1 MATKPQSLSDLERR
15 LTLTSPPIKGE
26 RARELQQLLRHN
38 PFGTFEPGRDDG
50 VYDEQTAAAT
60 RRAWYWMGCPEDEIS
75 EHTDGRLFDLLTG
88 VTELPSSWSK
98 NRERRLKRAEE
109 TMLWDAAL
117 SVAREQLGKREDGLN
132 SKRTPYTLWYG
143 VLCPYSVV
151 FASFCYAQAG
161 SSAFQP
167 GGRYAYAPY
176 MLDDARRGLNFLSL
190 APEPLRGDLALLDT
204 DGDGVPDRVAFFDG
218 FEKEDEQEM
227 FDSIEGDV
235 GVGGD
240 LNGAGA
246 VARTKRVASQAIA
259 FVHVRA

>member
-1 MATKPQSLSDLERR
+1 MATKPQSPSDLERR
-15 LTLTSPPIKGE
+15 LTLTSPPIQGD
-26 RARELQQLLRHN
+26 RARELQLMLRHN

-60 RRAWYWMGCPEDEIS
+60 RRAWYWMGCPEGEIG
-75 EHTDGRLFDLLTG
+75 EHADGRLFDYLAG
-88 VTELPSSWSK
+88 VDELPAEWAA
-98 NRERRLKRAEE
+98 NRAKRLKRAEE

-117 SVAREQLGKREDGLN
+117 SVAREELGKREDGID

-176 MLDDARRGLNFLSL
+176 ILDDARRGLNFLSL
-190 APEPLRGDLALLDT
+190 ASEPLRGDLALLDG

-218 FEKEDEQEM
+218 FEKEHEQEV
-227 FDSIEGDV
+227 FDAIEGDV
-235 GVGGD
+235 GVEGEVT
-240 LNGAGA
+240 GAGA
-246 VARTKRVASQAIA
+246 VARTKREASQVIA

>member
-1 MATKPQSLSDLERR
+1 MATKPQSPGDLERR
-15 LTLTSPPIKGE
+15 LTLTSPPIQNQRVG
-26 RARELQQLLRHN
+26 ELQLMLRHN
-38 PFGTFEPGRDDG
+38 PFGTFDPGRDDG

-60 RRAWYWMGCPEDEIS
+60 RRAWYWMGCPEDEIG
-75 EHTDGRLFDLLTG
+75 EHTDGRLFDFLAG
-88 VTELPSSWSK
+88 VKELPSSWSA

-117 SVAREQLGKREDGLN
+117 AVAREQLGKREDRLD

-167 GGRYAYAPY
+167 GRRYAYAPY

-190 APEPLRGDLALLDT
+190 ASKPLRGDLALLDG

-218 FEKEDEQEM
+218 FEEEHQQEV
-227 FDSIEGDV
+227 FDAIEGDV
-235 GVGGD
+235 GVGGE
-240 LNGAGA
+240 LNLAGA
-246 VARTKRVASQAIA
+246 VARTKREASQAIA